1 MKDYIKKIRK
11 ELYRIFKIPKIKNE
25 LRTIRTLYA
34 DQVKANDEL
43 AIEREFYKTNYENAN
58 EKIIDLKRKIK
69 ELQEKKENQDGRNS
83 K

>member
-43 AIEREFYKTNYENAN
+43 ATEREFYKTNYENAN